1 MTQSFLDLNF
11 LSLKVILKLMVL
23 HLKVVIVIPNTKK
36 LYFIYTLRE
45 WKIFLDIK
53 KKYSNNF
60 FFGCLLKKKLEW
72 RTVLC
77 LPTSPRFAIV
87 FKSFARNMK
96 NVSRKT
102 WSLFIPYMTK
112 NLIALRR
119 SNLQSEIIRD
129 TNFTKHVRIMF
140 FFCTFNGMYFR
151 HVKKS
156 HK

>member
-1 MTQSFLDLNF
+1 
-11 LSLKVILKLMVL
+11 
-23 HLKVVIVIPNTKK
+23 
-36 LYFIYTLRE
+36 
-45 WKIFLDIK
+45 
-53 KKYSNNF
+53 
-60 FFGCLLKKKLEW
+60 
-72 RTVLC
+72 
-77 LPTSPRFAIV
+77 
-87 FKSFARNMK
+87 MK

-102 WSLFIPYMTK
+102 WSPFIPYMTK

-140 FFCTFNGMYFR
+140 FFNGMYFR